1 MPNEIRHVNQ
11 KCSIAGHLFSNCL
24 HQTNTNS
31 QIYIANHSGSI
42 ACFVNLSLLIVW
54 ENCICYRS
62 AHNER
67 NSIEWMETWCKQI
80 ALFPFHKL
88 QNGTGRIFAN
98 VQKYYPGKK
107 NVSCT
112 KTTEWRSQRELKRS
126 KINIRW
132 DEEENR
138 GKKHQTNDCFPKA
151 YLFSCWTNRFLF
163 VSNIT
168 LMPAFMKKNTHNT
181 FDSLI
186 ILGCLFCLHYS

>member
-11 KCSIAGHLFSNCL
+11 KCSLAGNLFSNCL

-98 VQKYYPGKK
+98 VQKILSWKEKCVLYKNDRMTFAKRAKKIENKYKMGRGGK
-107 NVSCT
+107 
-112 KTTEWRSQRELKRS
+112 
-126 KINIRW
+126 
-132 DEEENR
+132 
-138 GKKHQTNDCFPKA
+138 
-151 YLFSCWTNRFLF
+151 
-163 VSNIT
+163 
-168 LMPAFMKKNTHNT
+168 
-181 FDSLI
+181 
-186 ILGCLFCLHYS
+186 

>member
-1 MPNEIRHVNQ
+1 MVVLHVSLTYRCLLFGKIVFVTDPHTMNEIPLNEWRH
-11 KCSIAGHLFSNCL
+11 G
-24 HQTNTNS
+24 
-31 QIYIANHSGSI
+31 ANKSH
-42 ACFVNLSLLIVW
+42 
-54 ENCICYRS
+54 Y
-62 AHNER
+62 
-67 NSIEWMETWCKQI
+67 
-80 ALFPFHKL
+80 FHFISFRMAPGEYL
-88 QNGTGRIFAN
+88 QMSKR
-98 VQKYYPGKK
+98 YYPGKK

-168 LMPAFMKKNTHNT
+168 LMPAFMKKTHT
-181 FDSLI
+181 IHLTLLSFWGVCFVCI
-186 ILGCLFCLHYS
+186 TRKMQILTNKTLTESTNGKN